1 MQEIGVSIFEDN
13 HHLRESLE
21 YILGRNKGFKITG
34 ICAHANDVIAEVGR
48 QKPDV
53 VLMDISMPGITGIE
67 ATRLIHTHYPEVR
80 VIIQTVFEDDE
91 NIYNAIC
98 NGASGY
104 ILKTSSP
111 KRYLESIREAYD
123 GGAPLTPIIA
133 AKVLTRFAGSNQ
145 VTEKKDYDLT
155 DREKEVLECL
165 VKGLSYKQ
173 IADVCCISYDTV
185 RFHMK
190 KIYQK
195 LHVASMT
202 EAVALALKH
211 KIV

>member
-1 MQEIGVSIFEDN
+1 MEDIKVSVFEDN
-13 HHLRESLE
+13 KHLRESLGF
-21 YILGRNKGFKITG
+21 ILGNSAGFKVVG
-34 ICAHANDVIAEVGR
+34 MNPDANNVLLLVEQ

-53 VLMDISMPGITGIE
+53 VLMDIQMPGISGIE
-67 ATRLIHTHYPEVR
+67 AVKLIKQKFPETR
-80 VIIQTVFEDDE
+80 IIMQTVFEDDD
-91 NIYNAIC
+91 NIFNAIC

-104 ILKTSSP
+104 ILKNTP
-111 KRYLESIREAYD
+111 LEKYLDSIKEAFN

-133 AKVLTRFAGSNQ
+133 TKVLAKFKSSNVPQ
-145 VTEKKDYDLT
+145 THPEFDLS
-155 DREKEVLECL
+155 DREKEVLEYL

-173 IADVCCISYDTV
+173 IADKCCISYDTV

-202 EAVALALKH
+202 EAVAMALKH